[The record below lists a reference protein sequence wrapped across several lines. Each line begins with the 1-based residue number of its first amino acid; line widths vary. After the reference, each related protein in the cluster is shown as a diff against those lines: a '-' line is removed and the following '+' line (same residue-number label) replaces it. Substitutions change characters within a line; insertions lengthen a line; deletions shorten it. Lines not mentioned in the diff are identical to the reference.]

1 MNKTK
6 IIIVDDHLMVRT
18 GLSLI
23 LKDNEKYE
31 IIGEAS
37 DGADFLHLINSFSP
51 DIVLMDINMPKM
63 NGIDAT
69 REGMIRRPE
78 LKIIA
83 LSMHDDEE
91 YIESMMQAGAKGF
104 ILKKVGA
111 EELYKAIDIVMGG
124 ETYFSQDVMKIL
136 TKKLFSKT
144 KEGDAVIINPREK
157 EVLEQLCLGLS
168 TQEIADNLCISPRTV
183 ESHRA
188 HLLEKTNSKNTISLV
203 LYALKNKIFTFP
215 KEM

>member
-1 MNKTK
+1 MDK
-6 IIIVDDHLMVRT
+6 IKVIIVDDHLMVRT

-23 LKDNEKYE
+23 IKDNDKLSV
-31 IIGEAS
+31 IAEAV
-37 DGADFLHLINSFSP
+37 DGDDFLHLLNNHSP

-63 NGIDAT
+63 NGFEAT
-69 REGMIRRPE
+69 KAAILRRPD

-104 ILKKVGA
+104 LLKTVKA
-111 EELYKAIDIVMGG
+111 DELYKAIEMVMAG
-124 ETYFSQDVMKIL
+124 ENYFSQDVMKVL
-136 TKKLFSKT
+136 TKKLYSKT
-144 KEGDAVIINPREK
+144 IEGEQIVINPREK
-157 EVLEQLCLGLS
+157 EVLILLCNGLS
-168 TQEIADNLCISPRTV
+168 TQEIAEKLNISPRTV

-203 LYALKNKIFTFP
+203 LYALKYKLFSFP
-215 KEM
+215 KDM

>member
-1 MNKTK
+1 MEK
-6 IIIVDDHLMVRT
+6 IKIAIVDDHLMVRT

-23 LKDNEKYE
+23 LKDNAKLDV
-31 IIGEAS
+31 IGEAS
-37 DGADFLHLINSFSP
+37 DGDDFLHLLNNHSP
-51 DIVLMDINMPKM
+51 DVVLMDINMPKM

-69 REGMIRRPE
+69 KEAMQRRPE
-78 LKIIA
+78 LRIIA

-111 EELYKAIDIVMGG
+111 DELYKAIDVVMTG
-124 ETYFSQDVMKIL
+124 ETYLSQDVMKVL
-136 TKKLFSKT
+136 TKKLFAKS
-144 KEGDAVIINPREK
+144 KEGEQITINPREK
-157 EVLEQLCLGLS
+157 EVLEQLCNGLS
-168 TQEIADNLCISPRTV
+168 TQEIADLLCISPRTV

-203 LYALKNKIFTFP
+203 LYALKYKLFSFP
-215 KEM
+215 KEV